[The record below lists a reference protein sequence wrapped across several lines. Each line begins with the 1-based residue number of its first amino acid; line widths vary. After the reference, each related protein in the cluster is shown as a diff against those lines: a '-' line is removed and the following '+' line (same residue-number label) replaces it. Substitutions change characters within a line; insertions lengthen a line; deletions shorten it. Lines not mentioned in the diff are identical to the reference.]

1 MNPNDL
7 GGPRVITRAPPKK
20 TEVGEAESRGDM
32 STGEGVRV
40 KERQEGA
47 LLLALKTEEGTG
59 SQGLQ
64 CL

>member
-1 MNPNDL
+1 MNLGDL
-7 GGPRVITRAPPKK
+7 GGLSVITRVSKMEA
-20 TEVGEAESRGDM
+20 GGAESRGDM
-32 STGEGVRV
+32 ITEEGVRV

-47 LLLALKTEEGTG
+47 MLLALKTEEGTR

>member
-1 MNPNDL
+1 MIWV
-7 GGPRVITRAPPKK
+7 GPGSSRGPPPKK
-20 TEVGEAESRGDM
+20 TEVGEAESRGDKI
-32 STGEGVRV
+32 TGEGVRV

-47 LLLALKTEEGTG
+47 LLPALKTEEGTR